1 MHLNVCRRCS
11 SCVLSSGQSLSSSPT
26 GGHGTTKGRAKIP
39 RVAIGPTAS
48 LRLGHEMVT
57 EQPISGR
64 VSIGGGS
71 AVI

>member
-1 MHLNVCRRCS
+1 VYVNVCRRCS
-11 SCVLSSGQSLSSSPT
+11 NCVLSSGQSLSSSPT

-39 RVAIGPTAS
+39 RVAIDPTAS

-57 EQPISGR
+57 EQPTSGH